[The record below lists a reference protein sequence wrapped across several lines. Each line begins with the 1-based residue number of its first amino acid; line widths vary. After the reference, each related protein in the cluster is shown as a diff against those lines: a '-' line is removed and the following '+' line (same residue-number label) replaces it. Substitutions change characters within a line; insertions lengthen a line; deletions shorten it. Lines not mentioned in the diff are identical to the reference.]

1 MKLRMPP
8 FLLLMLAATPALGQE
23 SVVVHAGCTWTLPT
37 KLEYREISDSEDS
50 IYSNLN
56 TRGVCFTKT
65 TKTVRFSRKQELFD
79 QGRFFRKR
87 YRKNSESHSDEFFLA
102 KWHAVR
108 LYDPNALVPDT
119 TILQNKKTLE
129 FVHLM
134 NIDYRS
140 IVSGCNVD
148 VLERE
153 LEPWG
158 EQELENKKIK
168 IIIEEEA

>member
-1 MKLRMPP
+1 MKLPMTPL
-8 FLLLMLAATPALGQE
+8 FLMMLISTMVLAQE
-23 SVVVHAGCTWTLPT
+23 SVVVHAGCTWTLPA
-37 KLEYREISDSEDS
+37 KLERKPATTLEYT
-50 IYSNLN
+50 IYSNSSAREFN
-56 TRGVCFTKT
+56 GNYEG
-65 TKTVRFSRKQELFD
+65 VRFSQKQELFD
-79 QGRFFRKR
+79 QDRFFRKR
-87 YRKNSESHSDEFFLA
+87 YRRNSESHSDEFFLA

-134 NIDYRS
+134 NVDYRS

-148 VLERE
+148 VLERD
-153 LEPWG
+153 LKPWG
-158 EQELENKKIK
+158 EQELENRQIK